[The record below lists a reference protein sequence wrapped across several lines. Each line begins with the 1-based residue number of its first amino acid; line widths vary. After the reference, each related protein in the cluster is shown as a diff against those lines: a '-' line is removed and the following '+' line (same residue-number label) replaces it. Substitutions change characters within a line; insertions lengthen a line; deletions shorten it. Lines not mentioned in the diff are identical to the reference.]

1 MGFHFVLDDAL
12 RMANDEVPDSTLLA
26 LHDDILIVGEPE
38 HVRGCAYQ
46 AEPTQTRAF
55 FDWPHFFLGPTSV
68 GGCQLTKERLL
79 YSSDIRR
86 SQFKVRVNKLD
97 RSQ

>member
-12 RMANDEVPDSTLLA
+12 RMANDEVPVSTLLA

-55 FDWPHFFLGPTSV
+55 FDWPHFFFGTHEC
-68 GGCQLTKERLL
+68 GGLSIDEGTLIVFLRHPP
-79 YSSDIRR
+79 IT
-86 SQFKVRVNKLD
+86 V
-97 RSQ
+97 